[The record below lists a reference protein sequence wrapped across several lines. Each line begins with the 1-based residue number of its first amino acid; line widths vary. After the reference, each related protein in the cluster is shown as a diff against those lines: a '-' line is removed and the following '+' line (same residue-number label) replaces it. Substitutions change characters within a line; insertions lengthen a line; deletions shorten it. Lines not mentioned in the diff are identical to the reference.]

1 MFISTTWSEFFVVI
15 GVMAFIYFVIL
26 GYTYYKKDITH
37 FLLSMNNHQQETPE
51 APMKKSDLMP
61 IVHELVSDLGLVI
74 RKASDNTPAL
84 PELLFALKSR
94 IKDFVLLESTEYRGM
109 INLYI
114 NQELEIHGIQGIG
127 LEEIENLWKP

>member
-1 MFISTTWSEFFVVI
+1 
-15 GVMAFIYFVIL
+15 MAFIYFVIL